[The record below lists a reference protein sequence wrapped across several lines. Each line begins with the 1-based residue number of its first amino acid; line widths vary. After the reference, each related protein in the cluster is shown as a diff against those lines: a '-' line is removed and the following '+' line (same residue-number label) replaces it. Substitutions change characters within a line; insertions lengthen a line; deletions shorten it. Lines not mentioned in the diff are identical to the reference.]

1 MKPRYI
7 PPDIT
12 DAYIKAKRKKAGVS
26 KNVDSGF
33 LLRKFNFIRAFCN
46 YRSRAPPSFFL
57 PQIRRKEEHTVKVI
71 YKFADG
77 VTSEVEVAGE
87 LAAEYCV
94 MAGVDP
100 NVPPETLKMS
110 DIEKRADRKHKR
122 PHKYTGLPVS
132 LDEAA
137 EEAVGGVDDY
147 AEIESEMVTDEA
159 LSTLTDLQR
168 FCFVEVCLNGR
179 TQDDVAGELG
189 KSRRTIRD
197 AIEAARKNL
206 KKYFL

>member
-1 MKPRYI
+1 
-7 PPDIT
+7 
-12 DAYIKAKRKKAGVS
+12 
-26 KNVDSGF
+26 
-33 LLRKFNFIRAFCN
+33 
-46 YRSRAPPSFFL
+46 
-57 PQIRRKEEHTVKVI
+57 
-71 YKFADG
+71 
-77 VTSEVEVAGE
+77 
-87 LAAEYCV
+87 

-137 EEAVGGVDDY
+137 EEAIGGVDDY
-147 AEIESEMVTDEA
+147 DEIESEMVTDEA

-179 TQDDVAGELG
+179 TLQSVATELG
-189 KSRRTIRD
+189 VAFQTVDRHTK
-197 AIEAARKNL
+197 AAKKNL
-206 KKYFL
+206 KKYFER